1 MIAQIIKKIVTSIV
15 MLLAF
20 IVINNSTCW
29 CYTIVKSSEDYEK
42 YCVPHL
48 EDYKLWRYS
57 NDWTY
62 ESSVDENG
70 KELTWYVSPN
80 KKHKVLFKC
89 TLDERVEQWEERS
102 RYTHNGLN
110 FELDRIESGLEPCY
124 NTHHTYQI
132 FGSKDRYQEVG
143 QRLLKSVSDAE
154 KRLKDRKE
162 EIDLEYKLSRG
173 QSNPSFLD
181 FFVPYNKKAAV
192 AVVLGTGF
200 GVLTDVLAYD
210 DAKFE
215 EKKTGKKA
223 KAKVPIWT
231 SLCYIASNFLAN
243 MFSRPYTEPPK
254 PYLSDTKYM
263 EYYLD
268 WSRKKTAV
276 SIFYAALTGESKHR
290 AFLGLDDIT
299 AEEKTL
305 SGLPLSEAIEK
316 FGFVLD
322 LPYAPEKIWYKSY
335 GDAMKDVLKNPSQ
348 PEVHAQNEV
357 YQELVRE
364 FGKEFVET
372 GDISKSKVK
381 IKKAEKL
388 NHFLH

>member
-132 FGSKDRYQEVG
+132 FGSKERYPEVG
-143 QRLLKSVSDAE
+143 QRLLKSVADAE

-162 EIDLEYKLSRG
+162 EIDLEYKLYLEKNGFSI
-173 QSNPSFLD
+173 SD
-181 FFVPYNKKAAV
+181 FFVPKNEKAAV
-192 AVVLGTGF
+192 TVALGTGAGAF
-200 GVLTDVLAYD
+200 LVYSGLEAT
-210 DAKFE
+210 E
-215 EKKTGKKA
+215 EKKDEKKLNIR
-223 KAKVPIWT
+223 VPLLI
-231 SLCYIASNFLAN
+231 SLFYISSNFFAN
-243 MFSRPYTEPPK
+243 LFTKPYTEPPK
-254 PYLSDTKYM
+254 PYLSDAKYRA
-263 EYYLD
+263 YYDDL
-268 WSRKKTAV
+268 KKKKAAV
-276 SIFYAALTGESKHR
+276 CKFYAALTGESKHC
-290 AFLGLDDIT
+290 AYAGMDDEIT
-299 AEEKTL
+299 EEKTL
-305 SGLPLSEAIEK
+305 SGLPLREAIDK

-322 LPYAPEKIWYKSY
+322 LPYSPEKIWSKSY
-335 GDAMKDVLKNPSQ
+335 DSLMEEVLKNPGA
-348 PEVHAQNEV
+348 PDVRAQNEV
-357 YQELVRE
+357 YTELIRE
-364 FGKEFVET
+364 FGEDFVKDPEHNEP
-372 GDISKSKVK
+372 K
-381 IKKAEKL
+381 IKTKYIPKK
-388 NHFLH
+388 